1 MRMLR
6 PIYNRRQVA
15 NLPYITVVLFLGTVQ
30 AQGLKQVAITI
41 DDLPHGGTGIAYTF
55 PELQRFTKEFL
66 EPLEHAR
73 VPFIGFVNERRRA
86 TLNPAQ
92 LRSLLDMW
100 LESGGDLGNHT
111 ATHPDLNRISLEKY
125 EQDILAGE
133 AVTRATLEAE
143 GRKLRYF
150 RHPFLHAGQDL
161 DTKHGLEQ
169 WLAAHGYTV
178 APVTLDNSD
187 YIFASVYATAL
198 QHGDRKK
205 ADSIRAE
212 YISYM
217 QSIVD
222 FFDRRAVEVLGRRL
236 PQILLIHTSEL
247 NRDAMP
253 VLLDMFRKSGYTFVS
268 LEEALKDP
276 AYKEPDDYAGPKGFS
291 WIHRWA
297 LTKGMPLKMEPDE
310 PKAVLREYERAHGSN
325 R

>member
-1 MRMLR
+1 SSKRGYARSEMLMRMLR

-15 NLPYITVVLFLGTVQ
+15 NLPYITVALFLGTVQ

-66 EPLEHAR
+66 DPLEHAR

-161 DTKHGLEQ
+161 VTKHGLEQ
-169 WLAAHGYTV
+169 CLAAHGCTE
-178 APVTLDNSD
+178 S
-187 YIFASVYATAL
+187 
-198 QHGDRKK
+198 
-205 ADSIRAE
+205 AE
-212 YISYM
+212 YMKVRYAEGMVARPGRPIDYWLPYTAGLF
-217 QSIVD
+217 VD
-222 FFDRRAVEVLGRRL
+222 
-236 PQILLIHTSEL
+236 S
-247 NRDAMP
+247 
-253 VLLDMFRKSGYTFVS
+253 
-268 LEEALKDP
+268 
-276 AYKEPDDYAGPKGFS
+276 
-291 WIHRWA
+291 
-297 LTKGMPLKMEPDE
+297 
-310 PKAVLREYERAHGSN
+310 
-325 R
+325 